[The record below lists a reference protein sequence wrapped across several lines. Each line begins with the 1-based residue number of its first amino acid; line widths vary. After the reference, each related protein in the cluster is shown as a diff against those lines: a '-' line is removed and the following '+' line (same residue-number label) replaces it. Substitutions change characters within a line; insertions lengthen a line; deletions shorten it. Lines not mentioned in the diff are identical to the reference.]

1 MRTLIAIAILGALWI
16 GTNSAA
22 RADESPVK
30 GINLGWVDPKGNS
43 IANDRV
49 VYVGF
54 EEEFFAIPY
63 GEAYGEAVTRF
74 IYATD
79 VEGILYEGP
88 GLGADTD
95 ILVDMPLD
103 LLFTDFLTPT
113 YSAETSAHVFHIKPR
128 YAGPDAKIFRFD
140 VKFPGRTEVLYSETF
155 SFEVR
160 HCLNGLWRDGRR
172 TLEICQSGDD
182 VYATVKSELAMVIM
196 GRRTPRDRGN
206 CGRERTA
213 FTFTLD
219 GETFK
224 KGKMT
229 ACTPKKC
236 QKPEADIPYS
246 PKIFKD
252 RDFKGEVSKDGRLIT
267 GEFKRLSFE
276 RDFKGKSPN
285 EISFCKR
292 RKLKD
297 PWSRISF
304 QRQTFGPR
312 CGAPCLAAGETAP
325 VSVPGLE

>member
-22 RADESPVK
+22 RADESPRM
-30 GINLGWVDPKGNS
+30 LFFGWEDTKGNS
-43 IANDRV
+43 LPGSIPDYRV

-54 EEEFFAIPY
+54 EEIFWVAPCERGEGEGASCGNGADDVAI
-63 GEAYGEAVTRF
+63 
-74 IYATD
+74 TD
-79 VEGILYEGP
+79 V
-88 GLGADTD
+88 D
-95 ILVDMPLD
+95 INVDMPLEF
-103 LLFTDFLTPT
+103 LFTDFLSPP
-113 YSAETSAHVFHIKPR
+113 YSDERFHHRFHIKPR
-128 YAGPDAKIFRFD
+128 YVGPDAKIFRFD

-160 HCLNGLWRDGRR
+160 HCLNGIWWDGER